1 MTPRT
6 LGPWAIAAHVLLLTG
21 CDQPGDAACL
31 EMTDRQQIK
40 VIDDVI
46 FRHLEDNYGAQYADA
61 IETTYSNRRVLQ
73 CDQMATITRSPNRD
87 VLGRTLTFRVDLTKN
102 EVVEFDPFG

>member
-6 LGPWAIAAHVLLLTG
+6 LGPWAIAAHCLVLTG
-21 CDQPGDAACL
+21 CGQPGDAACL
-31 EMTDRQQIK
+31 EMTDRQQIE

-46 FRHLEDNYGAQYADA
+46 FRYVEDNYSAQIAEAY
-61 IETTYSNRRVLQ
+61 EVTYSNERVLQ
-73 CDQMATITRSPNRD
+73 CGHIATITRSPNRD